1 MKLNQTYII
10 LRTSQDVKNFTQDLL
25 CNGYAF
31 HHSALAYGYVGKEYA
46 ALYAEYSG
54 MFGRGIT
61 IHYPTDKTC
70 KSTSNRRIEYYI
82 LEE

>member
-10 LRTSQDVKNFTQDLL
+10 LRTSHDVKNFIQDLIR
-25 CNGYAF
+25 NGYNF
-31 HHSALAYGYVGKEYA
+31 HHSALAYGHVSKEYA

-54 MFGRGIT
+54 VYGRGIT

-70 KSTSNRRIEYYI
+70 KSTSNHRIEYYI

>member
-10 LRTSQDVKNFTQDLL
+10 LRTSADVRKFIQDLICL
-25 CNGYAF
+25 GYEF
-31 HHSALAYGYVGKEYA
+31 HHSALAYGHVSKEYA

-54 MFGRGIT
+54 VFGRGIT
-61 IHYPTDKTC
+61 IHYPTDKSC
-70 KSTSNRRIEYYI
+70 KSTSNHRIEYYI